1 MHLAC
6 FVCTYRCVPCAFLV
20 HMKAR
25 RGCWIL
31 WNRSCRWQRAAWE
44 WSPGPLQDQPVLL
57 AAEPFSSLSSSLSLT
72 SILRPISWES
82 GIWLEMACI
91 LGRRLRRSSHPAGL
105 SGPTQFS
112 TYLNCFSVLLSLSLN
127 WDKSAPA
134 GRTDSSV
141 NRNHLSRSTP
151 TSVCKQLDWTG
162 FPRQGQTS
170 PDKELPSAQCLES
183 IIFRKEVRRSGLF

>member
-1 MHLAC
+1 MHLHVLSAHIG
-6 FVCTYRCVPCAFLV
+6 VYHV
-20 HMKAR
+20 HSWCIWRPGEGAGYSGTGAVGGR
-25 RGCWIL
+25 E
-31 WNRSCRWQRAAWE
+31 RSWE

-57 AAEPFSSLSSSLSLT
+57 AAEPFSSLSSFLSLT

-82 GIWLEMACI
+82 GSWLEMARI

-127 WDKSAPA
+127 WDMSAPA

-151 TSVCKQLDWTG
+151 TSVCK
-162 FPRQGQTS
+162 
-170 PDKELPSAQCLES
+170 
-183 IIFRKEVRRSGLF
+183 